1 MIFSLVVCFLIF
13 SWILDW
19 VSEYLNVRH
28 FQPELPAEF
37 DGYYDAEKYK
47 KSQLYLKETTRF
59 GIVTGIFDAVL
70 ILAFIFLG
78 GFNAVDVFIRELG
91 YSELMT
97 GVVYLGVL
105 SFANTLLSLPFS
117 IYSTFVIEKKFG
129 FNKTTVKTFVTDLIK
144 GLLLTLIIGAPLLMA
159 VLWFFETMGSN
170 AWLYVWIFIAVFQL
184 IMLFLAPVVIMPLFN
199 KFEPLEDGELKEKI
213 TTYAEKEN
221 FSLKGV
227 YTMDGSKRS
236 TKSNAFFTGF
246 GKFRRIVLFDTL
258 IEKHTA
264 DELLVVLAH
273 EMGHFKKKHIFKMI
287 VTSILMMGVTLYFLQ
302 LALNFDGLFTAF
314 GVETKSTHIG
324 LLLFSLLF
332 IPINMITGFYSS
344 YKSRKHEFE
353 ADQYAVK
360 TTGLYKEMIDAL
372 KKLSVDNLS
381 NLTPHWLKVVLEYSH
396 PPVLERIKAL
406 KALQK

>member
-1 MIFSLVVCFLIF
+1 MIFSFVVFFLVF
-13 SWILDW
+13 SWMLDW

-59 GIVTGIFDAVL
+59 GIVTGIFDAVV

-91 YSELMT
+91 YSELLT
-97 GVVYLGVL
+97 GVIYLGLL

-144 GLLLTLIIGAPLLMA
+144 GLLLTIIIGAPLLMA

-170 AWLYVWIFIAVFQL
+170 AWLFVWIFIAVFQL

-199 KFEPLEDGELKEKI
+199 KFVPLEDGELKEKI

-258 IEKHTA
+258 VEKHTA

-302 LALNFDGLFTAF
+302 IALNFEGLFTAF
-314 GVETKSTHIG
+314 GVETMSTHIG

-332 IPINMITGFYSS
+332 IPINMITGLYSS

-353 ADQYAVK
+353 ADQYAVE

-406 KALQK
+406 KVLQK